1 MILNL
6 NTPDPSLSAPPA
18 RIMLIK
24 LRLFSHPYRGE
35 NNNEHSFYVGHDAGG
50 LSQPLDTL
58 VIDPSC
64 TTFLQ
69 LRASIEESCDGNV
82 AIRRTFF
89 TEFINLMHR
98 CHNFHDYDG
107 EALKTYRL
115 GVLGVES
122 NKADDIITVIDTI
135 KLIKSRDET
144 KLIKDIC
151 SDGHDIDIV
160 LIPTTQIH
168 PTSDR
173 LAM

>member
-1 MILNL
+1 M
-6 NTPDPSLSAPPA
+6 
-18 RIMLIK
+18 
-24 LRLFSHPYRGE
+24 FSHPYRGE

-69 LRASIEESCDGNV
+69 LRELIEESCDGNI

-107 EALKTYRL
+107 DALKTYRL
-115 GVLGVES
+115 GILGET
-122 NKADDIITVIDTI
+122 NKADDIITVMDAI
-135 KLIKSRDET
+135 KLIKGRDET
-144 KLIKDIC
+144 KLIKDIVLN
-151 SDGHDIDIV
+151 GHHDTDIV

-173 LAM
+173 LAL